1 MKLSGKGGAMPRAP
15 TGRAF
20 DRAHWDM
27 ARGPS
32 GDRIETSGL
41 VDKVVRRIGQDIIS
55 GLFKPGDTLPNEL
68 ALCERL
74 GVSRSVLREA
84 VRVLVSKGLLRRKS
98 RLGTRVCPPDVW
110 SLLDSDVLG
119 WLSAIEPPD
128 RFVRELFGLRRA
140 VEPAIAA
147 LAAESMSVADLAALE
162 ACHREMISAGDDADR
177 FFEPDFCFHRI
188 IMRSVENSLV
198 QALGRIIMQALEIN
212 LRLSLAAPLG
222 QQKSVPQHG
231 AVLEAIRRRNP
242 EAAREATTRLINDA
256 EEDVWHAL
264 ALKRRDRARPDRRK
278 PTRTVMGTQDLSPG
292 GSPLWK

>member
-1 MKLSGKGGAMPRAP
+1 
-15 TGRAF
+15 
-20 DRAHWDM
+20 
-27 ARGPS
+27 
-32 GDRIETSGL
+32 
-41 VDKVVRRIGQDIIS
+41 
-55 GLFKPGDTLPNEL
+55 
-68 ALCERL
+68 
-74 GVSRSVLREA
+74 
-84 VRVLVSKGLLRRKS
+84 
-98 RLGTRVCPPDVW
+98 
-110 SLLDSDVLG
+110 
-119 WLSAIEPPD
+119 
-128 RFVRELFGLRRA
+128 
-140 VEPAIAA
+140 
-147 LAAESMSVADLAALE
+147 MSPADLAALE
-162 ACHREMISAGDDADR
+162 VCHRDMISAGEEADR

-278 PTRTVMGTQDLSPG
+278 PARTAMTTQGLSPEG
-292 GSPLWK
+292 NPIWK

>member
-1 MKLSGKGGAMPRAP
+1 MPCAP
-15 TGRAF
+15 AGRAV
-20 DRAHWDM
+20 DSGHWYT

-32 GDRIETSGL
+32 DDRIETSGL

-55 GLFKPGDTLPNEL
+55 GLFKPGDTLPNES

-84 VRVLVSKGLLRRKS
+84 VRVLVSKGLLQRKS
-98 RLGTRVCPPDVW
+98 RLGTRVCPPEVW

-119 WLSAIEPPD
+119 WLSAFDPPD

-147 LAAESMSVADLAALE
+147 LAAESMSAADLAALE
-162 ACHREMISAGDDADR
+162 VCHRDMISAGNDADR

-188 IMRSVENSLV
+188 IMHSVENSLV
-198 QALGRIIMQALEIN
+198 QALCRIIMQALEIN

-231 AVLEAIRRRNP
+231 AVLEAIRQRNP

-278 PTRTVMGTQDLSPG
+278 PARTAMTTQDLSPEG
-292 GSPLWK
+292 NPIWK